1 MGDAKHRPEPWMF
14 DGFQRIRAVNG
25 KQDGTE
31 DIAHIYS
38 SWSASR
44 YDAGDYANANR
55 IVACVNGCEGIN
67 PEAVKDLLAALEG
80 MLHIWRDVGGDQG
93 NYYVEQSEAAI
104 AKAKGTSC
112 P

>member
-1 MGDAKHRPEPWMF
+1 MSDAKHRPEPWMF

-44 YDAGDYANANR
+44 YDAGDYANAHR
-55 IVACVNGCEGIN
+55 IVACVNGCAGIN
-67 PEAVKDLLAALEG
+67 PEAVKDLLAACEAVVAKFG
-80 MLHIWRDVGGDQG
+80 EPSGWRGDICDVLT
-93 NYYVEQSEAAI
+93 AARL
-104 AKAKGTSC
+104 AVRKAKGNQ
-112 P
+112 

>member
-1 MGDAKHRPEPWMF
+1 MSDAKHTPEPWMF

-67 PEAVKDLLAALEG
+67 PEAVKDLLAACEA
-80 MLHIWRDVGGDQG
+80 MLATWGSDDEDSIIAARDMAR
-93 NYYVEQSEAAI
+93 AAA
-104 AKAKGTSC
+104 AKAKGGDQ
-112 P
+112 